1 MAVAVAAVERVWLVL
16 QYMYA
21 CKNDDVN
28 GISTPL
34 PLEPGIIIIIIYY
47 NARRSSGTYT

>member
-1 MAVAVAAVERVWLVL
+1 MYGGEMVVAVAAMERVWLVL

-21 CKNDDVN
+21 GKNDDVN

-34 PLEPGIIIIIIYY
+34 PL
-47 NARRSSGTYT
+47 